1 MPIPEDLWFCPS
13 VNYGQQQ
20 SGQQPGLMHRR
31 PFPTTPALAVHRLQT
46 VECAMGQLA
55 HLSCATCGGRSEDD
69 KQKRQADSKT
79 PKGQS

>member
-31 PFPTTPALAVHRLQT
+31 PSPTTPALDVHRLQT
-46 VECAMGQLA
+46 VECAMWANWQ
-55 HLSCATCGGRSEDD
+55 T
-69 KQKRQADSKT
+69 
-79 PKGQS
+79 